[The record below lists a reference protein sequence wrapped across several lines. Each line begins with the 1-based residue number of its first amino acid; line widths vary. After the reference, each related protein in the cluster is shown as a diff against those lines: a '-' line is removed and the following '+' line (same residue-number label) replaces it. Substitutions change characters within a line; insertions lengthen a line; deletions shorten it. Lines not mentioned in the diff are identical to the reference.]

1 MSTNA
6 GQLFSNLAE
15 DPQANVPDFSEELL
29 CLTPGIGPRLR
40 RQLLD
45 HFGTAASVFKA
56 APSTLRD
63 VPGIGPKLCSA
74 LLKIQQRDIAA
85 DYQRWREQGVR
96 LLIEGSPE
104 YPSALSEIADPPGL
118 LFQRGELRPC
128 DQLSIA
134 IVGTRHCTAYGRQ
147 MAERLAS
154 GLARNGFTIVSGL
167 ARGIDAAAHEAALK
181 CGGRTVGVLGGG
193 VCKIYPAEHHDLAE
207 RVIKQGALL
216 SETEPN
222 DDPVKGAFPQRNR
235 IISGLSHGVLVIEAG
250 LTSGSLIT
258 ARLALEQGREV
269 FAVPGRADQEGS
281 RGCHRL
287 LRDGA
292 KLVETIDD
300 ILEEL
305 GPLMKPTETIT
316 GQVIQHPA
324 ELQLNEIELAVF
336 SQIAVEATSIDTIM
350 AQAGLPPGQVLATI
364 SVLEMKKLIRRV
376 SGQLVQRR

>member
-1 MSTNA
+1 MGTSA
-6 GQLFSNLAE
+6 GQLFSNLPDDLQPDSPNFAAE
-15 DPQANVPDFSEELL
+15 ML

-45 HFGTAASVFKA
+45 HFGTAAAVFRA
-56 APSTLRD
+56 APSTLRG

-74 LLKIQQRDIAA
+74 LVKIQERNLAA
-85 DYQRWREQGVR
+85 DYEQWRAQGVR
-96 LLIEGSPE
+96 LLVEGSAE
-104 YPSALSEIADPPGL
+104 YPAALAEIPDPPGL
-118 LFQRGELRPC
+118 LFQRGELLAS
-128 DQLSIA
+128 DQLAIA
-134 IVGTRHCTAYGRQ
+134 IVGTRHCTSYGKM
-147 MAERLAS
+147 MAERLAT
-154 GLARNGFTIVSGL
+154 GLARNGYTIVSGL
-167 ARGIDAAAHEAALK
+167 ARGIDAVAHETALK
-181 CGGRTVGVLGGG
+181 CGGRTIGVLGGG

-222 DDPVKGAFPQRNR
+222 ADPVKGAFPQRNR
-235 IISGLSHGVLVIEAG
+235 IISGLSHGVVVIEASI
-250 LTSGSLIT
+250 TSGSLIT

-287 LRDGA
+287 IRDGA

-324 ELQLNEIELAVF
+324 ELQLNEIERAVLD
-336 SQIAVEATSIDTIM
+336 QVAVEATNIDSIM
-350 AQAGLPPGQVLATI
+350 AQCGLPPGQVLATI